1 MPLLLLLPVLTFVLI
16 LSGVRSRR
24 ATANTATLGMVATL
38 AAVGLIAWARSRLS
52 TPYVATFQW
61 VNIPVSFSG
70 AAQFQGFGIDISLRV
85 DHVALAATAAVLLVS
100 IGVISWYRFVG
111 RGEAGPARLHAEL
124 ALAAAAAIGVIVS
137 GDLAAMAAWW
147 GVCGAASYLLL
158 AHRWGTEAAG
168 RASRLG
174 LWLPFAGDLAL
185 WCGVAVIYSR
195 FGELNLDRLVAPGIL
210 HGTYGAGLKSIG
222 VAAVLFA
229 LAALVRGGVF
239 PFSAWTTALE
249 APPAVSAWMQG
260 IWPLTAL
267 VMLVRVLPIF
277 NAAGPQP
284 YRIFAILCALGAA
297 LGIVLALLVN
307 DLRRLVAWAG
317 SAAVALAMLGLGQ
330 PGALAT
336 SVAGM
341 LAISLARP
349 VLAGTAWAVSVA
361 MRSGDLLDMG
371 ETWTRMRRTSLAF
384 LLSAAAIAI
393 AIVPK
398 AAARASDGWAGSW
411 FLAPALLLLGMALL
425 RPYAVFAHGRLR
437 RRRAFEPTRVREVA
451 PGAAAAALAES
462 AAAALAVLLAFLT
475 PWITWFGGPGRA
487 GRPEQLLIW
496 LAVAAAGCALGA
508 GIILWRRDPVLA
520 WSARSHAAIAA
531 LSGLAVLVSD
541 RFLRQPATGAVAAA
555 EGGAVEAGGAAL
567 GRSLNAGGGW
577 IRSSALGVAGG
588 ALGLALLAI
597 AAAAALAGVL
607 AGAGR

>member
-1 MPLLLLLPVLTFVLI
+1 MPLLLLVPVLTFVLI

-24 ATANTATLGMVATL
+24 ATANTATLGMVVTL
-38 AAVGLIAWARSRLS
+38 AAVALIAWARHRAA
-52 TPYVATFQW
+52 TPYVANFQW

-70 AAQFQGFGIDISLRV
+70 APQFQGFGIDISLRV
-85 DHVALAATAAVLLVS
+85 DHVALAAIATVLLVS
-100 IGVISWYRFVG
+100 IGVITWHRFVG

-195 FGELNLDRLVAPGIL
+195 FGELNLDRLAAPGIL
-210 HGTYGAGLKSIG
+210 NGTYGAGLKSIG
-222 VAAVLFA
+222 LAAILFV

-239 PFSAWTTALE
+239 PFSAWSTALD

-260 IWPLTAL
+260 IWPLAAL

-284 YRIFAILCALGAA
+284 YRVFAILCALGAA
-297 LGIVLALLVN
+297 LAIILALLVN
-307 DLRRLVAWAG
+307 DLRRMVAWAG
-317 SAAVALAMLGLGQ
+317 SAAVALAMLALGQ

-349 VLAGTAWAVSVA
+349 VLAGAAWAITTA
-361 MRSGDLLDMG
+361 IRSGDLSDMG
-371 ETWTRMRRTSLAF
+371 ETWTRMRRTSVAF
-384 LLSAAAIAI
+384 LLSAAAVVIAL
-393 AIVPK
+393 VPK
-398 AAARASDGWAGSW
+398 AAARASDGWDGSW
-411 FLAPALLLLGMALL
+411 LLAPALLLLGMALL

-451 PGAAAAALAES
+451 PGAAAAALGES

-475 PWITWFGGPGRA
+475 PWIAWFGGPGRP
-487 GRPEQLLIW
+487 GHLEQLLAW
-496 LAVAAAGCALGA
+496 LGIAVAGCALGA
-508 GIILWRRDPVLA
+508 GITLWRREPVIG
-520 WSARSHAAIAA
+520 WSARTHAAIAA
-531 LSGLAVLVSD
+531 ASGLTVLVTD
-541 RFLRQPATGAVAAA
+541 RFLRQPAAGAVAAA
-555 EGGAVEAGGAAL
+555 EGGAVEGGSAALGASVSAGGA
-567 GRSLNAGGGW
+567 W

-597 AAAAALAGVL
+597 AAGAALAAVL
-607 AGAGR
+607 AGVGR